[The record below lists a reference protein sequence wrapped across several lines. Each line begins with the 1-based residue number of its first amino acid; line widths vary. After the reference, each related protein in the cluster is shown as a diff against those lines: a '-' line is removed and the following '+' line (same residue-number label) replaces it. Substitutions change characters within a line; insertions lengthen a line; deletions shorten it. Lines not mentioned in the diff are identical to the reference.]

1 MVKNENWG
9 TRSWRKFRRERTRE
23 KFRRL
28 KFQPVLPSSHNRD
41 LRKLPRGRW
50 REVRSKENRESS
62 TAKRD
67 FHPFYLLFPLLLSF
81 SFLFS
86 SFFLPS
92 TLCETRSNRPF
103 EHTTGLASAI
113 PFPPLERKRRRR
125 RRGRKIVNTAI
136 KRGTETK
143 EGLENCEEGYAKRRE
158 RWKLGRQQQV
168 ERDFWRYA
176 RVPPPSSFFH
186 RSKFPRWKFWET
198 TAEGGEFFLP
208 LRGRRRS
215 GRDGGEGGIRRQG
228 KFKKGGM
235 GYLRE
240 FNEIVGKN

>member
-143 EGLENCEEGYAKRRE
+143 ERGKERGWKIARRE
-158 RWKLGRQQQV
+158 EKGKMKTWKAAASWKRFLTICTCSSPLLIFPPVEISPVKILRNNRGGRGIFFIV
-168 ERDFWRYA
+168 EREE
-176 RVPPPSSFFH
+176 
-186 RSKFPRWKFWET
+186 KKWKR
-198 TAEGGEFFLP
+198 GG
-208 LRGRRRS
+208 RGRNS
-215 GRDGGEGGIRRQG
+215 EAG
-228 KFKKGGM
+228 K
-235 GYLRE
+235 
-240 FNEIVGKN
+240 V

>member
-113 PFPPLERKRRRR
+113 PFPPLGE
-125 RRGRKIVNTAI
+125 
-136 KRGTETK
+136 K
-143 EGLENCEEGYAKRRE
+143 EEEEEEGKENCKY
-158 RWKLGRQQQV
+158 
-168 ERDFWRYA
+168 RDQTRNGN
-176 RVPPPSSFFH
+176 
-186 RSKFPRWKFWET
+186 
-198 TAEGGEFFLP
+198 EGGVGK
-208 LRGRRRS
+208 LR
-215 GRDGGEGGIRRQG
+215 GGIREEKG
-228 KFKKGGM
+228 KMKTWKAAAS
-235 GYLRE
+235 
-240 FNEIVGKN
+240 

>member
-67 FHPFYLLFPLLLSF
+67 FHPFYLLFSPSPFPFLSF
-81 SFLFS
+81 SLLF
-86 SFFLPS
+86 F
-92 TLCETRSNRPF
+92 
-103 EHTTGLASAI
+103 
-113 PFPPLERKRRRR
+113 FPPPFARRDRIALSNTPPVSPPPSLFHHWERKRRRRR

-143 EGLENCEEGYAKRRE
+143 ERGKKRGWKIARRE
-158 RWKLGRQQQV
+158 EKGKMKTWKAAASWKRFLTICTCSSPLLIFPPVEISPVEILRNNRGGRGIFFTV
-168 ERDFWRYA
+168 EREEKKW
-176 RVPPPSSFFH
+176 
-186 RSKFPRWKFWET
+186 KRW
-198 TAEGGEFFLP
+198 G
-208 LRGRRRS
+208 RGRNS
-215 GRDGGEGGIRRQG
+215 EAG
-228 KFKKGGM
+228 K
-235 GYLRE
+235 
-240 FNEIVGKN
+240 V